1 MADTVLCFG
10 LFGLLLTLRVL
21 IHYANLELHVRKI
34 AEAAKTPQQR
44 QTKGSYCPELEEV
57 ELGYGG
63 VVTHTLSLVQ
73 QPMFSFRLSSGM
85 FYVWEGRRRDWHKV
99 MAYVW
104 CLFVDVT
111 TAIRVRLPILSVKRW
126 GIAIRGR
133 RSDSATRG

>member
-63 VVTHTLSLVQ
+63 VVTHTKSRPTTHVF
-73 QPMFSFRLSSGM
+73 FSPLEWHVLCLGRAAQRL
-85 FYVWEGRRRDWHKV
+85 
-99 MAYVW
+99 A
-104 CLFVDVT
+104 
-111 TAIRVRLPILSVKRW
+111 
-126 GIAIRGR
+126 
-133 RSDSATRG
+133 